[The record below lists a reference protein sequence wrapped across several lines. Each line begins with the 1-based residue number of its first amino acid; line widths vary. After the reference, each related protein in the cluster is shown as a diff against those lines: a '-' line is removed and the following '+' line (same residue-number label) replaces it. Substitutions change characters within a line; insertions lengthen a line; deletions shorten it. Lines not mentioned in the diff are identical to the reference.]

1 MSGQPEPTESVSHR
15 AVLPRIPGWPS
26 GLLPWWGA
34 VLVAVTATLV
44 GFAYHAGAGTGEL
57 GAVFATFYVLG
68 CLAAVLLVRRS
79 GIFATVIQ
87 PPLIL
92 FISVPSAY
100 FLMHSGQ
107 ISGLKDI
114 LINCGYPLIERFPLM
129 FFTSVAVLAIGVAR
143 WYLDKQSAGSAEVS
157 ESTASDGPDLAERVA
172 RRLRRSQDP
181 DAEERPA
188 RRSRRPREATA
199 RNAQERELRRTRTGQ
214 PSRAR
219 HNRPPESDIAASAAA
234 ADRRERAATRERYGR
249 PRPDEDLR
257 DAPPRRARRTRD
269 AAARD
274 PRESRQPR
282 RTPPPSRSRAEDAPD
297 PYERPRRRREYDS
310 PYADYQPGYR
320 PPRPEDRYP
329 QYPDHPEP
337 PRRAASEG
345 AHHPVSRVRYRST
358 DDDRR
363 TEHRTRPR
371 ASHRRDDWE

>member
-44 GFAYHAGAGTGEL
+44 GFAYHAGAGAGEL

-107 ISGLKDI
+107 ISGLKDV

-129 FFTSVAVLAIGVAR
+129 FFTSVAVLAIGGAR
-143 WYLDKQSAGSAEVS
+143 WYLDKQSADSAEVS
-157 ESTASDGPDLAERVA
+157 ESTGSDGPDLAERVA
-172 RRLRRSQDP
+172 RRLRRSPDP
-181 DAEERPA
+181 DAEAQPRPA
-188 RRSRRPREATA
+188 RRSRRPRETA
-199 RNAQERELRRTRTGQ
+199 ARAAQEPRRTRTGQ

-249 PRPDEDLR
+249 PRPDEELR
-257 DAPPRRARRTRD
+257 ADPPRRARRTRD

-274 PRESRQPR
+274 PREPRQPR
-282 RTPPPSRSRAEDAPD
+282 RTPPP
-297 PYERPRRRREYDS
+297 
-310 PYADYQPGYR
+310 
-320 PPRPEDRYP
+320 
-329 QYPDHPEP
+329 
-337 PRRAASEG
+337 
-345 AHHPVSRVRYRST
+345 
-358 DDDRR
+358 
-363 TEHRTRPR
+363 
-371 ASHRRDDWE
+371 